1 MLARLEAVRRSAAV
15 EAQSRADQEKRIR
28 EEIELFRKLEEVERP
43 RLEVAALQREEA
55 QTRYQQ
61 HKDRVRA
68 DAESRARSGDPQNVV
83 EVSPPASATQES
95 SSSGKTL
102 VGPEHR
108 DEYPETQLSA
118 ATAVDPE
125 RETVAVEDGSAP
137 VVTTAIQA
145 YLNSLDPYKRAA
157 AVAELARSNEKNVF
171 DLIAKCLDDHS
182 SHVRNAAARALLKID
197 PARTVELFNG
207 VLEDGPEDRRRKIG
221 NAIAASGLATEAID
235 NLISDNREDTYNALS
250 ILFVMAKTGEVQPL
264 VQAIAE
270 HPSREISEAAIKLLT
285 LSGKSE
291 IASAALKQRATVRA
305 QGGRP

>member
-1 MLARLEAVRRSAAV
+1 LEAVRRSAAV
-15 EAQSRADQEKRIR
+15 EAQARSDQEKRIK

-55 QTRYQQ
+55 QARYQQ
-61 HKDRVRA
+61 HKDRVKA
-68 DAESRARSGDPQNVV
+68 DAETRARSGEPQNVV
-83 EVSPPASATQES
+83 EVSQPASTTQES
-95 SSSGKTL
+95 SSSGETR
-102 VGPEHR
+102 VEPEHLG
-108 DEYPETQLSA
+108 EYLETQLSA
-118 ATAVDPE
+118 TDVDPE
-125 RETVAVEDGSAP
+125 REAVAVEDGSAP
-137 VVTTAIQA
+137 LVTTAIQA
-145 YLNSLDPYKRAA
+145 YLDSVDPYKRAA
-157 AVAELARSNEKNVF
+157 AVAELARSNEKNAF

-182 SHVRNAAARALLKID
+182 SHVRNAAARALLKSD

-221 NAIAASGLATEAID
+221 NAIATSGLATEAID

-291 IASAALKQRATVRA
+291 IASAALKQRASVRA
-305 QGGRP
+305 QGGRQ